1 MWCAIRNPLI
11 IPPVD
16 KAPWDISFLY
26 FFFVS
31 LLYRRSDNN
40 LILVSLINEFLWETS
55 FDATRVYSQ
64 LISRRF

>member
-16 KAPWDISFLY
+16 KAPWDISFLC
-26 FFFVS
+26 FFFIS

-55 FDATRVYSQ
+55 FDTRVYSQ